1 VKGEEIYGSIL
12 FADHLRRLRDREDR
26 PFYSADARDRR
37 ALEVH
42 KTLDSVDSLF
52 WLDLKHKKMS
62 AGSYPAMF
70 FEEGESHEE
79 RI

>member
-1 VKGEEIYGSIL
+1 MDRFYLLIIYGACEI
-12 FADHLRRLRDREDR
+12 EKIG

-42 KTLDSVDSLF
+42 KTLDSLDSLY

-62 AGSYPAMF
+62 AGSYPSMF

-79 RI
+79 RF

>member
-1 VKGEEIYGSIL
+1 MDRFYLLIIYGACEI
-12 FADHLRRLRDREDR
+12 EKTG

>member
-1 VKGEEIYGSIL
+1 MERFYLLIIYGATEI
-12 FADHLRRLRDREDR
+12 EKIG

-37 ALEVH
+37 ALELH
-42 KTLDSVDSLF
+42 KTLDSLDSLF

-79 RI
+79 RPS